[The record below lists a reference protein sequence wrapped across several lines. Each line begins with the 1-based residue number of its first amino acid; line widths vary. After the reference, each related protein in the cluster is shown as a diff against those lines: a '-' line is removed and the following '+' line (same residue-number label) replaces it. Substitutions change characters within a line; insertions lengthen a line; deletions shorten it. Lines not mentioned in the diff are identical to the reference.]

1 MLWGGVRVCSWT
13 IAFLIQERKESKT
26 EIIMMSKQIILKK
39 IIKTKIKGKPGMAC
53 RRRFCGRA
61 RAGVS
66 TRSRQRRSEHEL
78 CNFARGFERCFRLV
92 VVYNI
97 CDARHIG
104 GRI

>member
-1 MLWGGVRVCSWT
+1 
-13 IAFLIQERKESKT
+13 
-26 EIIMMSKQIILKK
+26 
-39 IIKTKIKGKPGMAC
+39 MAC